1 MYNGIFEES
10 QYIEKIKELEEKYN
24 KLKQTHDELERKYL
38 DLRCRYT
45 TQNDELIRL
54 KIQLSKEGNNDNTRS
69 K

>member
-1 MYNGIFEES
+1 MDKTLE
-10 QYIEKIKELEEKYN
+10 YIGTIKELEEKLN
-24 KLKQTHDELERKYL
+24 TLKKEHNELEKKYL

-45 TQNDELIRL
+45 TQNDELLRL

>member
-1 MYNGIFEES
+1 MDKTLE
-10 QYIEKIKELEEKYN
+10 YIGTIKELEEKLN
-24 KLKQTHDELERKYL
+24 TLKKEHNELEKKYL